1 MKPLMKQQKRV
12 ELEAMSNIGV
22 SANRLEIMQI
32 AKAVAEEK
40 AIDKSIVIEAMQEAI
55 EKAAKSRYGQEH
67 DIRAIIDEE
76 SGEQSLWRV
85 QTVVA
90 DDAVEDPDQELRLTD
105 AKKIDATLEIGDEL
119 KEELPPF
126 DFGRVAAQTA
136 KQVIM
141 QKVRDAERQRQ
152 FDEYKDREGEIING
166 IVKRVEYGHVI
177 VDLGRAEGIIRRND
191 GIPRENFQPNDRVRA
206 YLYKVSREIKGPQ
219 IFLSRAHPDF
229 MIKLFAAEVP
239 EVYEGVIEIKSCA
252 RDAGSRAKI
261 GVFSND
267 SSIDPVGACVGMRGA
282 RVQAVVGELSGEKID
297 IIPWNYDDATFI
309 VNALQPAEVTKVIL
323 DEDEQRV
330 EVVVAD
336 DQFPLA
342 IGRRG
347 QNVRLASQLTGWQ
360 IDLTTET
367 DDSERYQKDFQ
378 RRTELFMTAL
388 DADETL
394 AQLLASEG
402 FETVEEIAYVSAED
416 FMQVEGF
423 DEDVAAEIQERAREY
438 LEKLAEE
445 LNAKRLELG
454 VEDAVM
460 DLDGMTPAFAVKL
473 GENDIKSVDDVAGLV
488 PDDIT
493 GWRENGP
500 DGKPVWQDGILKK
513 GEMRKDDAQLFI
525 MKARVLAGWIE
536 PEALEQLEA
545 EMAAEAVAE
554 ELELSEEERALLALG
569 ELGNA
574 SEESEEEVE
583 VELDLSDE
591 DLMAEI
597 EGLDLDEDLLAEGG
611 DDAASKE

>member
-1 MKPLMKQQKRV
+1 
-12 ELEAMSNIGV
+12 MSTVGV
-22 SANRLEIMQI
+22 SANRLEILQI

-40 AIDKSIVIEAMQEAI
+40 SIDRSIVIGAMQEAI

-67 DIRAIIDEE
+67 DIRAVIDADT
-76 SGEQSLWRV
+76 GEQTLWRV

-90 DDAVEDPDQELRLTD
+90 DDEVEDPAQQLALTE
-105 AKKIDATLEIGDEL
+105 AKKIDASYEVGTEI

-141 QKVRDAERQRQ
+141 QKVRDAERERQ
-152 FDEYKDREGEIING
+152 YDEYKDRVGEIING

-206 YLYKVSREIKGPQ
+206 YLYKVSRETKGPQ

-229 MIKLFAAEVP
+229 MVKLFAQEVP
-239 EVYEGVIEIKSCA
+239 EVYDGVIEIRACA

-261 GVFSND
+261 GVISND

-297 IIPWNYDDATFI
+297 IIPWNYDAATFI
-309 VNALQPAEVTKVIL
+309 VNALQPAEVSKVVL

-360 IDLTTET
+360 IDLVTET
-367 DDSERYQKDFQ
+367 ADSERYQKDFQ
-378 RRTELFMTAL
+378 ARTELFMKAL

-402 FETVEEIAYVSAED
+402 FESVEEIAYVAPED
-416 FMQVEGF
+416 FISIDGF
-423 DEDVAAEIQERAREY
+423 DLEVANEIQERAREY
-438 LEKLAEE
+438 LENLAAEQD
-445 LNAKRLELG
+445 ARRKELG
-454 VEDAVM
+454 VEDSVM
-460 DLDGMTPAFAVKL
+460 ELEGMTVAFAVKF
-473 GENDIKSVDDVAGLV
+473 GENEVATLEDIAGLV

-493 GWRENGP
+493 GWREPGP
-500 DGKPVWQDGILKK
+500 DGKPVFKEGILKK
-513 GEMRKDDAQLFI
+513 GEMRKDEAQIFI
-525 MKARVLAGWIE
+525 MRARVAAGWVE

-545 EMAAEAVAE
+545 DMAAEAEGEMAD
-554 ELELSEEERALLALG
+554 LSEEERALLALG
-569 ELGNA
+569 DIGKGGNEADEELA
-574 SEESEEEVE
+574 EEE
-583 VELDLSDE
+583 L
-591 DLMAEI
+591 I
-597 EGLDLDEDLLAEGG
+597 FDLDALAAEEAG
-611 DDAASKE
+611 DDTAEDGADADSKE

>member
-1 MKPLMKQQKRV
+1 
-12 ELEAMSNIGV
+12 MSTVGV
-22 SANRLEIMQI
+22 SANRMEIMQI

-40 AIDKSIVIEAMQEAI
+40 SIDKAIVIEAMEEAI

-67 DIRAIIDEE
+67 DIRAHIDVET
-76 SGEQSLWRV
+76 GEQTLWRI

-90 DDAVEDPDQELRLTD
+90 DADLEDPAIELALSD
-105 AKKIDATLEIGDEL
+105 AKKIDSDLEIGCEL

-141 QKVRDAERQRQ
+141 QKVRDAERDRQ
-152 FDEYKDREGEIING
+152 FSEYKDREGEVING

-261 GVFSND
+261 GVISND

-282 RVQAVVGELSGEKID
+282 RVQAVVGELAGEKID

-309 VNALQPAEVTKVIL
+309 VNALQPAEVSKVVL
-323 DEDEQRV
+323 DEEEHRV

-360 IDLTTET
+360 IDLVTET
-367 DDSERYQKDFQ
+367 DDSERYQLDFQ
-378 RRTELFMTAL
+378 RRTDLFIAAI

-402 FETVEEIAYVSAED
+402 FESVEDIAYIAPED
-416 FMQVEGF
+416 FMQIQGF
-423 DEDVAAEIQERAREY
+423 DEDIAAEIQERAREY

-460 DLDGMTPAFAVKL
+460 DLDGMTPSFAVKL
-473 GENDIKSVDDVAGLV
+473 GENDIQTVDDVAGLV
-488 PDDIT
+488 PDDLT
-493 GWRENGP
+493 GWRENNKE
-500 DGKPVWQDGILKK
+500 GKPVWQDGILKK

-536 PEALEQLEA
+536 PEALEALEA
-545 EMAAEAVAE
+545 EMAAEVVAE
-554 ELELSEEERALLALG
+554 EMDLTEEERALLALG
-569 ELGNA
+569 ELGKGRSA
-574 SEESEEEVE
+574 DEEIEI
-583 VELDLSDE
+583 SDE
-591 DLMAEI
+591 DIMAEL
-597 EGLDLDEDLLAEGG
+597 EGIDLDEELLAGGG
-611 DDAASKE
+611 DDAADRE

>member
-1 MKPLMKQQKRV
+1 M
-12 ELEAMSNIGV
+12 NTIGV
-22 SANRLEIMQI
+22 SANRLEILQI

-40 AIDKSIVIEAMQEAI
+40 SIDQRIVVEAMQEAI
-55 EKAAKSRYGQEH
+55 EKAAKAKYGQEH
-67 DIRAIIDEE
+67 DIRAKIDPAT
-76 SGEQSLWRV
+76 GEQTLWRI

-90 DDAVEDPDQELRLTD
+90 DADLEDDSKELRLSE
-105 AKKIDATLEIGDEL
+105 AKRIDPELEIGSEL

-141 QKVRDAERQRQ
+141 QKVRDAERERQ
-152 FDEYKDREGEIING
+152 YEEYKDRVGEIING

-206 YLYKVSREIKGPQ
+206 YLYKVSREVKGPQ
-219 IFLSRAHPDF
+219 IFLSRAAPDF
-229 MIKLFAAEVP
+229 MVKLFAQEVP
-239 EVYEGVIEIKSCA
+239 EVYDGVINIRACA
-252 RDAGSRAKI
+252 RDPGSRAKI
-261 GVFSND
+261 GVISND

-309 VNALQPAEVTKVIL
+309 VNALQPAEVSKVVL
-323 DEDEQRV
+323 DEEERRV

-360 IDLTTET
+360 IDLVTESA
-367 DDSERYQKDFQ
+367 DSERYQREFQ
-378 RRTELFMTAL
+378 ERTDLFVEAL

-402 FETVEEIAYVSAED
+402 FETVEEIAFVAPED
-416 FMQVEGF
+416 FIQIEGF
-423 DEDVAAEIQERAREY
+423 DAEVAAELQERAREF
-438 LEKLAEE
+438 LDRVAAE
-445 LNAKRLELG
+445 NDAKRKELG
-454 VEDAVM
+454 VEDDVM
-460 DLDGMTPAFAVKL
+460 ELDGMTPSFAVKL
-473 GENDIKSVDDVAGLV
+473 GLEGVKTVEDVAGLV

-493 GWRENGP
+493 GNREPGP
-500 DGKPVWQDGILKK
+500 DGKPVWVEGILKK
-513 GEMRKDDAQLFI
+513 GEMRKDDAQMFI

-536 PEALEQLEA
+536 ADALEQLQAAQKPA
-545 EMAAEAVAE
+545 ETDTAD
-554 ELELSEEERALLALG
+554 LTEEERALLALG
-569 ELGNA
+569 DLGGADAADAALEEL
-574 SEESEEEVE
+574 EF
-583 VELDLSDE
+583 
-591 DLMAEI
+591 
-597 EGLDLDEDLLAEGG
+597 DLDALAAEGG
-611 DDAASKE
+611 DDEAAPKE